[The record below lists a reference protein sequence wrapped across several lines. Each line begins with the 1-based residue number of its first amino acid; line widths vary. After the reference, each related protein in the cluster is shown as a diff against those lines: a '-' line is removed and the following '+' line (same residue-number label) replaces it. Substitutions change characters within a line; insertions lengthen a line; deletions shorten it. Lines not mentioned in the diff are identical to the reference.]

1 MSGRGS
7 VRRGGGGVAGSGGV
21 FVRAQK
27 AGVFFTDFVNQF
39 LNLNIDN
46 FTRSNYLDRGYLYCS
61 HHQPGHGVC
70 RSSGDHGVT

>member
-1 MSGRGS
+1 MVSAKNWIRGEVVGVKMSVFLFFS
-7 VRRGGGGVAGSGGV
+7 NRRGLLGV
-21 FVRAQK
+21 
-27 AGVFFTDFVNQF
+27 FVNQF

-61 HHQPGHGVC
+61 HHQPGHGGC

>member
-1 MSGRGS
+1 M
-7 VRRGGGGVAGSGGV
+7 AGSGGV
-21 FVRAQK
+21 FVRAEK

-61 HHQPGHGVC
+61 HHHPGHGVC
-70 RSSGDHGVT
+70 RSSGDHCVT